1 MEKKITPLKQDEIEE
16 LWDSRAMYIV
26 WDDGSDSLLQENGYT
41 LEEALDYAS
50 QGYEIYLD

>member
-1 MEKKITPLKQDEIEE
+1 MNKKTKLTQKEIEE
-16 LWDSRAMYIV
+16 LWNSRAMYIV

-41 LEEALDYAS
+41 LDEALSYAA